1 MCGIFSFISKK
12 KLTNNNIL
20 MCRKATNLLKHRG
33 PDGTGEWYDIKKGIY
48 IGHQRLSIIDLSKKA
63 KQPMKKHNLVLSY
76 NGEIYNFNSLRN
88 NLLKNNISFFSKS
101 DSEVI
106 LSLWKK
112 KGIRSLNILDGM
124 FSFLIWDGTSTWIAR
139 DKFGEKPL
147 YYSIL
152 NEGIYVSSELKPLI
166 KILKI
171 KKIKNSK
178 IVNSF
183 LTLGYV
189 PSPYT
194 TYENTYSLNSG
205 SFLKISK
212 GKIVKK
218 KRYCNLE
225 KDLKKIKKKSFEETF
240 VDKFHEE
247 LIQSVKS
254 RYFSDAEK
262 CLFLSSGTDSSLIAS
277 IISKELRKKIQC
289 ITISSN
295 YQFDESKNAKK
306 IANFLSLPHFVEN
319 YYSNNKILVNDFI
332 NLYSQPNDNLTILFV
347 KKMSKIAKKLKYKV
361 GITGNGGDELTRGY
375 LTQRFIYKY
384 RYMYLIP
391 EEIRKSLLYLLLPL
405 KKINRKIDI
414 YEKIFAIDDIFLYI
428 ALKNNPLI
436 NIYNKLPEFKE
447 WCSDT
452 FSNFKNHNLYEKSS
466 FFDLINVMPNSR
478 LNCFDLGSM
487 SEGIELRS
495 PFLNTKLFELYQS
508 IKTDSILIKEPK
520 YVLKEILKR
529 YLPNELIFKYKK
541 GFIYPFSDF
550 IKNNNFSQN
559 EIVLNRKIF
568 KHKDKK
574 SYSWQKLII
583 RKNILD
589 KFFTNY

>member
-1 MCGIFSFISKK
+1 
-12 KLTNNNIL
+12 
-20 MCRKATNLLKHRG
+20 
-33 PDGTGEWYDIKKGIY
+33 
-48 IGHQRLSIIDLSKKA
+48 
-63 KQPMKKHNLVLSY
+63 
-76 NGEIYNFNSLRN
+76 
-88 NLLKNNISFFSKS
+88 
-101 DSEVI
+101 
-106 LSLWKK
+106 
-112 KGIRSLNILDGM
+112 
-124 FSFLIWDGTSTWIAR
+124 
-139 DKFGEKPL
+139 
-147 YYSIL
+147 
-152 NEGIYVSSELKPLI
+152 
-166 KILKI
+166 
-171 KKIKNSK
+171 
-178 IVNSF
+178 
-183 LTLGYV
+183 
-189 PSPYT
+189 
-194 TYENTYSLNSG
+194 
-205 SFLKISK
+205 
-212 GKIVKK
+212 
-218 KRYCNLE
+218 
-225 KDLKKIKKKSFEETF
+225 
-240 VDKFHEE
+240 
-247 LIQSVKS
+247 
-254 RYFSDAEK
+254 
-262 CLFLSSGTDSSLIAS
+262 
-277 IISKELRKKIQC
+277 
-289 ITISSN
+289 
-295 YQFDESKNAKK
+295 
-306 IANFLSLPHFVEN
+306 
-319 YYSNNKILVNDFI
+319 
-332 NLYSQPNDNLTILFV
+332 
-347 KKMSKIAKKLKYKV
+347 MSKIAKKLKYKV